1 MQCNAMQSHADQ
13 NNAMHCCAI
22 FCTAMHYIAG
32 YSKEHTEHPS
42 LPPTLIASKTRTKEV
57 SGGLAN
63 TPLPIVHS
71 FYPLRRSFVLKELKS
86 HIKIARV
93 KEITKEIQFLE
104 EELSGG
110 K

>member
-1 MQCNAMQSHADQ
+1 MQS
-13 NNAMHCCAI
+13 
-22 FCTAMHYIAG
+22 IAR
-32 YSKEHTEHPS
+32 STQSTPPS

-63 TPLPIVHS
+63 TPLPIVHYRI
-71 FYPLRRSFVLKELKS
+71 YPQLRSFVLNELKS